1 VNYDY
6 FGNRYYGNYNAGD
19 QARRAIGGEERM
31 QGALDSATL
40 RREVEQRTGDI
51 RKKMVTKYKIEF

>member
-1 VNYDY
+1 
-6 FGNRYYGNYNAGD
+6 
-19 QARRAIGGEERM
+19 M

-51 RKKMVTKYKIEF
+51 RKKMVAKYKVEF